1 MEHLVFDV
9 YVVCRG
15 GLLPPTKS
23 GVCRMNN
30 VVVDRLENRPI
41 VDHVSD
47 LGALMAFEIA
57 KSVSIPAYACYSA
70 ETVELESLVFG
81 ILKLLNGEE
90 EAKDYT

>member
-1 MEHLVFDV
+1 
-9 YVVCRG
+9 
-15 GLLPPTKS
+15 
-23 GVCRMNN
+23 MNN